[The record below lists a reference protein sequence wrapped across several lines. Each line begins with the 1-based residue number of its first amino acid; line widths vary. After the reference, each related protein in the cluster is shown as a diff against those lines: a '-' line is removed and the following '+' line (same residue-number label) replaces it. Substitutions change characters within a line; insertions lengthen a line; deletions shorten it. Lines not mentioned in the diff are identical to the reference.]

1 MPYVTVD
8 KENTQ
13 SIDLYYEDKG
23 EGQPV
28 VLIHGFPFDNGAWE
42 KQETALLAAGYRV
55 ITYDRRGF
63 GKSSHPS
70 TGFEYDT
77 FASDLD
83 KLLTKLDVTDVVLVG
98 HSMGTG
104 EVTRYIGTYGTSRVS
119 KAVLVSPLQP
129 FLLKTDDNPTGL
141 DQSVFDGIKAA
152 IAKDRYV
159 YYHEFL
165 DDFYNLD
172 QLLGN
177 GISQDVVDYSWNVA
191 TTASPIAT
199 YQSVDQW
206 HTDFRKDLE
215 KFDVPTLV
223 IQGDQD
229 RILPFESTG
238 KLLPNLIK
246 GSELLVLEGAPHG
259 LPWSNADDVNKA
271 LLEFIAK

>member
-28 VLIHGFPFDNGAWE
+28 ALIHGFPFDNGAWE

-70 TGFEYDT
+70 KGFEYDT

-83 KLLTKLDVTDVVLVG
+83 KLLTELDITDAVLVG

-104 EVTRYIGTYGTSRVS
+104 EVTRYIGNYGTSRVS

-172 QLLGN
+172 TLLGN

-191 TTASPIAT
+191 TNASPIAT

-206 HTDFRKDLE
+206 HTDFRQDLK

-223 IQGDQD
+223 IQGDED

-238 KLLPNLIK
+238 KLLPDLIE

-259 LPWSNADDVNKA
+259 LPWSNAEDVNKA